1 MRKIVAGF
9 AISLDGFI
17 AGPDNEYDWILIDK
31 EIDFAEQ
38 MKRYDTYFVGRK
50 TYELMKNMGG
60 NTMGNSKVYVFSN
73 TLSKVKKP
81 LKLIKGDLTRGVN
94 EIKNE
99 EARLND
105 KVGQGKDI
113 AVFGGGEL
121 LTSLLNLD
129 LVDEISLAV
138 IPVIIGKGIP
148 FVREVNKKI
157 SLKLIN
163 SKTYSNGTVQ
173 LTYDVNK

>member
-17 AGPDNEYDWILIDK
+17 AGPDNEYDWIVIDK
-31 EIDFAEQ
+31 EIDFAKQ
-38 MKRYDTYFVGRK
+38 MKRFDAYFLGRK
-50 TYELMKNMGG
+50 TYEFTKTMGG
-60 NTMGNSKVYVFSN
+60 SSLEKSEVYIFSN
-73 TLSKVKKP
+73 TLTEVEKKYHLINGDVKEAV
-81 LKLIKGDLTRGVN
+81 D

-99 EARLND
+99 E
-105 KVGQGKDI
+105 GKDI

-138 IPVIIGKGIP
+138 IPVILGKGIP